1 MKPVLKLDRA
11 RWQLWVTVVVLVAA
25 VGFTFM
31 QLHPGLLFANTTP
44 AGGDM
49 GAHVWT
55 PAYLRD
61 HLLPHGRLTGWAPDW
76 YGGFPALTF
85 YFPLPS
91 LMIVLA
97 DLVMPYNVAFKLIS
111 VSGLLTLPIA
121 TWFFARCLKLKFPGP
136 LLVAL
141 ATVPF
146 MFDRSFT
153 IYGGNIASTL
163 AGEFAMSISLTF
175 CLVYLGLFAKVLET
189 GKYKALTAAT
199 LACVGI
205 SHIVPSIIA
214 IAGSLVLLAMVPRK
228 ESLKR
233 AFPVFVVAGLIAA
246 FWVLPFVARLAYT
259 NDMGWEKLT
268 HYREELGFKTKLNE
282 AHSWIKPSGQETLLF
297 AMAFLGLVLA
307 FGRRSKAGLFAAAM
321 AFVSLLGFIYAPQ
334 SRLWNARLLP
344 SWFFFLYVLA
354 GVGIGEL
361 ALGASWLLNSLK
373 RAILGDGR
381 EDESFAALEFLP
393 RLLAP
398 LFGLAF
404 TLVVVGMPLGQLP
417 TWWPQKTTDH
427 SFIIDWGAW
436 NYSGYERKAAYP
448 EYRDVITTME
458 SVGKDHGCG
467 RAMWEYEPEL
477 DRMGTPMA
485 LMLLPYWTDGCIDSM
500 EGLFFESAASTPY
513 HFLNQS
519 ELSAVPSRPQRDLPY
534 GELNVADGVRHLQQ
548 LGVKYYMA
556 ISTTAIAQADLVPDL
571 KLVGETKPWS
581 ATVNANGTSS
591 VENRSWKIYMVKDSA
606 LVAPLDYLPAVMT
619 NVPKGG
625 REWLDAAVD
634 SYTAEGDRDV
644 LFAASGPSA
653 WPRVSRPSDTPPK
666 KSIAR
671 PARVSRITSSDDRIS
686 FDVDRVG
693 VPVVVKSSYFP
704 NWQAKGAE
712 GPYRVTPNLM
722 VVVPTSKHVS
732 LHYGVTPVDLFANA
746 LSLLGLLGLG
756 GLWWWGRRPQPPTT
770 EPAEP
775 ESSTKD
781 EKPVEEA
788 SSNDDENDWLR
799 ELAGVGGLGT

>member
-1 MKPVLKLDRA
+1 MAPMLKIDRV
-11 RWQLWVTVVVLVAA
+11 RWQLVLTVVVLFAA

-31 QLHPGLLFANTTP
+31 QLHPNLLFANTTP

-91 LMIVLA
+91 LMVVIA
-97 DLVMPYNVAFKLIS
+97 DLVMPYNVAFKLVS

-121 TWFFARCLKLKFPGP
+121 AWFFARCMKLTFPGP

-146 MFDRSFT
+146 MFDRTFT

-163 AGEFAMSISLTF
+163 AGEFAMSISLSF

-189 GKYKALTAAT
+189 GKYKALAAAT

-214 IAGSLVLLAMVPRK
+214 IVGSLVLLALAPRK
-228 ESLKR
+228 ESIKR
-233 AFPVFVVAGLIAA
+233 AWPVFVVAGLIAA
-246 FWVLPFVARLAYT
+246 FWVVPFVMRLPYT
-259 NDMGWEKLT
+259 NDMGWEKLMDW
-268 HYREELGFKTKLNE
+268 RKELGFKPGE
-282 AHSWIKPSGQETLLF
+282 PHSWLMPFGKYSLLF
-297 AMAFLGLVLA
+297 GFSFLGLVLSI
-307 FGRRSKAGLFAAAM
+307 GRRSKAGMFAASM
-321 AFVSLLGFIYAPQ
+321 AFVSAVGFVYAPQ

-344 SWFFFLYVLA
+344 SWFFFLYILA

-361 ALGASWLLNSLK
+361 AVGSSWLLNALK
-373 RAILGDGR
+373 RTIVGEHG
-381 EDESFAALEFLP
+381 EDETLEAFEFLP

-398 LFGLAF
+398 VFGLAF
-404 TLVVVGMPLGQLP
+404 ILVVVGMPLHQLP
-417 TWWPQKTTDH
+417 TWWPQKTADR
-427 SFIIDWGAW
+427 SFVTDWGAW

-448 EYRDVITTME
+448 EYRDVITTMDR
-458 SVGKDHGCG
+458 VGDKHGCG

-477 DRMGTPMA
+477 DRLGTPMA

-534 GELNVADGVRHLQQ
+534 SELNVADGVKHLQE
-548 LGVKYYMA
+548 LGVRYYMA
-556 ISTTAIAQADLVPDL
+556 ISTAAVAQAEQISDLT
-571 KLVGETKPWS
+571 LVAESQPWS
-581 ATVNANGTSS
+581 ATINANGASS
-591 VENRSWKIYMVKDSA
+591 VESRKWKIYQVKDSA
-606 LVAPLDYLPAVMT
+606 LVSPLENLPAVMT

-634 SYTAEGDRDV
+634 AYTAKGERSV
-644 LFAASGPSA
+644 LYAASGPAS
-653 WPRVSRPSDTPPK
+653 WPRVARPSANTPHKAIPTPVK
-666 KSIAR
+666 VR
-671 PARVSRITSSDDRIS
+671 RITSSDDRIS

-693 VPVVVKSSYFP
+693 VPVIVKSSYFP
-704 NWQAKGAE
+704 NWQAKGAQ
-712 GPYRVTPNLM
+712 GPYRVTPNQM
-722 VVVPTSKHVS
+722 VVIPTSKHVT
-732 LHYGVTPVDLFANA
+732 LHYGVTPVDLIAN
-746 LSLLGLLGLG
+746 LLTLAGLVGLG
-756 GLWWWGRRPQPPTT
+756 GLWWWGRRPDPPASTPVDEDVAIHE
-770 EPAEP
+770 EPPVDEP
-775 ESSTKD
+775 RRD
-781 EKPVEEA
+781 EEA
-788 SSNDDENDWLR
+788 DWLK
-799 ELAGVGGLGT
+799 ELAGVGGLGS